1 MQGAAVGALT
11 VPALAMATRVQAE
24 ASSDAEFVFEIV
36 KTEDEWRAQLGED
49 VFAIMREGKTE
60 RPRSSPLWYEVRPG
74 SYFCKACDLHVYE
87 SKWKVVV
94 DVGWVFFTQ
103 SQPNA
108 VLTGIDESSPYG
120 AALSALSANSDVP
133 FSLIEAHCRRCGGHF
148 GHITLVDQQVLHC
161 LDGASLKFVE
171 KTA

>member
-1 MQGAAVGALT
+1 MQGAAVGALA
-11 VPALAMATRVQAE
+11 VPTLAMATQARAE
-24 ASSDAEFVFEIV
+24 ASSGPEYVFEIT
-36 KTEDEWRAQLGED
+36 KTEDEWRAQLGEED
-49 VFAIMREGKTE
+49 FRILREGKTE

-74 SYFCKACDLHVYE
+74 DYFCKGCDLHVYE
-87 SKWKVVV
+87 SKWKVIV

-108 VLTGIDESSPYG
+108 VLMGIDQSSPYG
-120 AALSALSANSDVP
+120 AALSMNSDVP
-133 FSLIEAHCRRCGGHF
+133 FALIEAHCRRCGGHF

-171 KTA
+171 KAA